1 MRLSLL
7 ALASILAAGTTALHA
22 DSFTPYS
29 PVGTP
34 IATSTN
40 VTFTGATGTGI
51 NAYFYSV
58 SAADTDTISI
68 FDLTTGTFL
77 SPQGVFNN
85 QSPSTPGTMVAFT
98 SPTLHN
104 GDTLVFD
111 LYNTSFSG
119 DTFSSNIGTS
129 PDHDSHAYVTSFD
142 GTIGSFGTIVGTYV
156 GMEDL
161 PARQSDFDYNDD
173 TFVFTNVT
181 AAPTPEPSTFALLGT
196 GLLGA
201 AGALRRRFAR

>member
-1 MRLSLL
+1 
-7 ALASILAAGTTALHA
+7 
-22 DSFTPYS
+22 
-29 PVGTP
+29 
-34 IATSTN
+34 
-40 VTFTGATGTGI
+40 
-51 NAYFYSV
+51 
-58 SAADTDTISI
+58 
-68 FDLTTGTFL
+68 
-77 SPQGVFNN
+77 
-85 QSPSTPGTMVAFT
+85 MVAFT

-129 PDHDSHAYVTSFD
+129 PDHDSHAYVTSFN

-161 PARQSDFDYNDD
+161 PAGQSDFDYNDD
-173 TFVFTNVT
+173 TYVFTNVT

-201 AGALRRRFAR
+201 ADALRRRFAR